1 MGSREVKPR
10 PLNLRRR
17 LGVSVFVDNVS
28 KRIHQKALWEAFQ
41 VYGSVVDVYIALRNQ
56 KRKNKAA
63 TFAFVRFKSD
73 REAAMVIERGNG
85 RIMDGFKIVVRAAKE
100 NHRSSPVRAGEVD
113 PVKLFVKNKKQKIN
127 FATLKDTISY
137 KEVLLGANKD
147 FEDFEVEGRVN
158 RSMVQAS
165 LSNKGS
171 CETEVMVVK
180 SWPPQ
185 PVINEMSSCL
195 IAIPKEEMKWKERCL
210 VGEIKAM
217 YNIEEQDRV
226 MESMCQSPT
235 NHSLNHVLNAE
246 NLQGKV
252 WPVDVPI
259 FSAGNSFSSMVRDK
273 TWPPLVD
280 SRVEAQ
286 YFSDSISN
294 MSRFVEVNVE
304 ADEDAGSFVSW
315 CEPRKGLRRSKKV
328 VKKKSKADRVNS
340 LSPQNLEMDPDCGT
354 VEASPHLLAC
364 GSEDEEAE
372 ATFEIG
378 GQLGVIFDAPDSV
391 VKDRLKELEKEL

>member
-1 MGSREVKPR
+1 
-10 PLNLRRR
+10 
-17 LGVSVFVDNVS
+17 
-28 KRIHQKALWEAFQ
+28 
-41 VYGSVVDVYIALRNQ
+41 
-56 KRKNKAA
+56 
-63 TFAFVRFKSD
+63 
-73 REAAMVIERGNG
+73 MVIERGNG

-185 PVINEMSSCL
+185 PVINEMSSFST
-195 IAIPKEEMKWKERCL
+195 EEVEEDRIFIDGERPGGQEGGFIKNASFPDL
-210 VGEIKAM
+210 V
-217 YNIEEQDRV
+217 NINDTPVSPVFEGQFSSLKEQDRV

-304 ADEDAGSFVSW
+304 ADEDVSKKKLKGQSLLGRHRSNQSISLGKAGSFVSW